1 MSRHTKVI
9 LSLVI
14 IFIFFIIVYAIAVT
28 HPNNTISQKACT
40 SWGMV
45 NNKWITLTHEREVN
59 NSKLP
64 DGFTV
69 KPGTAKQVPV
79 LMYHYITPRADNKEP
94 GNNSIITLEAFE
106 KGMKYLYDQGYYTA
120 TMNELEQYVQGKLTL
135 PLKTV
140 VITFDDGYQ
149 NNIIYAYPILK
160 KYGFHAT
167 IFVIGN
173 KVAEHAV
180 PFEPT
185 QKSFLSRDE
194 MKSSADVFEYHSHT
208 YDLHRKNFIKCGRKT
223 SSGLDVSKIT
233 KDISR
238 MKESG
243 IDSPYFAYPFGEKST
258 QMIYYLQKNGY
269 RMGFSVR
276 QGRVKP
282 GDRMMNLNRLTVTSK
297 TDLSELFQSYE

>member
-1 MSRHTKVI
+1 MSRHKKI
-9 LSLVI
+9 IISLVS
-14 IFIFFIIVYAIAVT
+14 IFILFIIVYAIAVT

-45 NNKWITLTHEREVN
+45 NNKWFTFTNKAEIN

-79 LMYHYITPRADNKEP
+79 LMYHYITPHADNKEP
-94 GNNSIITLEAFE
+94 RNNSIINLESFE

-120 TMNELEQYVQGKLTL
+120 TINELEQYVQGKLTL
-135 PLKTV
+135 PVKTV
-140 VITFDDGYQ
+140 VLTFDDGYQ
-149 NNIIYAYPILK
+149 NNIMYAYPILK

-173 KVAEHAV
+173 RVQEHTV
-180 PFEPT
+180 QFEPT
-185 QKSFLSRDE
+185 QKSYLSRDE

-208 YDLHRKNFIKCGRKT
+208 YDLHRKNFIKCGRIA
-223 SSGLDVSKIT
+223 SSGLDVTKIE

-243 IDSPYFAYPFGEKST
+243 IDSPYFSYPFGEYST

-276 QGRVKP
+276 QGMVRP
-282 GDRMMNLNRLTVTSK
+282 GDRMMTLNRLTVTTS
-297 TDLSELFQSYE
+297 TDLSELFQSYS